1 MPKSYSNAPYSNA
14 PNSLPG
20 PRPTN
25 LSRKAV
31 QRYVNALTA
40 LQAAEAALQNAEQKL
55 KNELK
60 LSTSSEVK
68 AYVKHVLSQNR
79 SKN

>member
-1 MPKSYSNAPYSNA
+1 
-14 PNSLPG
+14 
-20 PRPTN
+20 
-25 LSRKAV
+25 
-31 QRYVNALTA
+31 VNALTA

-55 KNELK
+55 NNELK